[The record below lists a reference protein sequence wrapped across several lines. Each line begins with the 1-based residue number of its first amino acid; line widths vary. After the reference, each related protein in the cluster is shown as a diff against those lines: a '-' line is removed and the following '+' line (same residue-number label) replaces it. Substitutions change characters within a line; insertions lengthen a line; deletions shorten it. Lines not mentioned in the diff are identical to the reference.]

1 MKTIARRARRDINS
15 HFVHIIV
22 QGIEKQY
29 IFEKEIFK
37 QKYLSLLKENLEE
50 YEIKLIAYTI
60 MDNHAHICIYFEN
73 IQNVSK
79 FMHKV
84 NSLFA
89 SYYNFIQKRVGYLFR
104 NRYYTQ
110 EVQDRQ
116 QLYNVISYIHNNP
129 LKANMIK
136 KLGEYKYSSYNQF
149 KNEKIDKDI
158 ILLVFQTENYM
169 DIFDY
174 IHKNYN
180 ELTVLDIKEEKECNI
195 EKIVE
200 EYCIQKNIS
209 LEYIKYNRKLL
220 IEIIKI
226 LKTKINLTNKEI
238 SSIIKVNKNKVGKI
252 VKELKEI

>member
-89 SYYNFIQKRVGYLFR
+89 SYYNFNQKRVGYLFR

>member
-1 MKTIARRARRDINS
+1 
-15 HFVHIIV
+15 
-22 QGIEKQY
+22 
-29 IFEKEIFK
+29 
-37 QKYLSLLKENLEE
+37 
-50 YEIKLIAYTI
+50 
-60 MDNHAHICIYFEN
+60 
-73 IQNVSK
+73 
-79 FMHKV
+79 
-84 NSLFA
+84 
-89 SYYNFIQKRVGYLFR
+89 
-104 NRYYTQ
+104 
-110 EVQDRQ
+110 
-116 QLYNVISYIHNNP
+116 
-129 LKANMIK
+129 
-136 KLGEYKYSSYNQF
+136 
-149 KNEKIDKDI
+149 
-158 ILLVFQTENYM
+158 M